1 MKGTSTMIEM
11 RNISIDF
18 PGVAAL
24 KNVNFHVE
32 KGTIHALIGANG
44 AGKSTLMKVLS
55 GAYGHY
61 RGEIY
66 FHGEQAAIR
75 SPKDAKQFGVQM
87 VYQEVDTALIPHL
100 TVGENIMLEQMIHGM
115 GKKQLIHWKQ
125 LHKQAADVL
134 ANLNVVISTHK
145 RVDEL
150 TLAEKQ
156 MVLIARAISD
166 QCSCLIL
173 DEPTA
178 PLSQTETEELFR
190 LIRLLKDKE
199 VAIIFI
205 SHRLPEL
212 FAICEEIAV
221 MRNGELVMKEK
232 TALTSPDDVIEQMLG
247 KTLDEQ
253 YPSRQPSTGE
263 TILEVKNLSDDN
275 MVKNLNIEVRKGE
288 IIGIAGLV
296 GAGKTE
302 ICQALFGASL
312 QTSGTIF
319 IRGQKVNIASPADA
333 VRYGMVLV
341 PEERRKEGMIISES
355 VATNLTVS
363 AMSRFSK
370 LFSFI
375 DFKKEKRAAEDMIQ
389 RLGIVTPSAEAKV
402 ANLSGGNQQKVVIGK
417 WLLGEA
423 DIYIFDEP
431 TKGVDVGA
439 KREIFGLITEL
450 AKQGKGV
457 IYASSEL
464 ADILGMT
471 DRVYVVYDGEAVKE
485 VPTSSTSEA
494 EILYY
499 STGGK

>member
-1 MKGTSTMIEM
+1 MIEM

-32 KGTIHALIGANG
+32 KGKIHALIGANG

-55 GAYGHY
+55 GAYDHY
-61 RGEIY
+61 RGGIY
-66 FHGEQAAIR
+66 FHGKEAAIR
-75 SPKDAKQFGVQM
+75 SPKEAKQLGIQM
-87 VYQEVDTALIPHL
+87 VYQEVDTALIPYL
-100 TVGENIMLEQMIHGM
+100 TVGENIMLEKMIHSM
-115 GKKQLIHWKQ
+115 GKKQLVNWKS
-125 LHKQAADVL
+125 LHRQAADIL
-134 ANLNVVISTHK
+134 ASLHVAISTHK

-166 QCSCLIL
+166 QCKCLIL

-190 LIRLLKDKE
+190 LIRLLKEKE
-199 VAIIFI
+199 VAVIFI

-212 FAICEEIAV
+212 FAICEEITV
-221 MRNGELVMKEK
+221 MRNGELVMKEE
-232 TALTSPDDVIEQMLG
+232 TSCTSPNDVITQMLG

-253 YPSRQPSTGE
+253 YPPHQASIGD
-263 TILEVKNLSDDN
+263 TILEVKGLSDAGI
-275 MVKNLNIEVRKGE
+275 VKNLNIQVKKGE
-288 IIGIAGLV
+288 IVGIAGLV

-302 ICQALFGASL
+302 ICQALFGASS
-312 QTSGTIF
+312 QTAGEMIVH
-319 IRGQKVNIASPADA
+319 GKKVNIASPSDA
-333 VRYGMVLV
+333 VRHGIVLV
-341 PEERRKEGMIISES
+341 PEERRKGGMVVSES
-355 VATNLTVS
+355 VTTNLTVS
-363 AMSRFSK
+363 NMKRFSK
-370 LFSFI
+370 FFSLI
-375 DFKKEKRAAEDMIQ
+375 DFKKEKREAENMVQ
-389 RLGIVTPSAEAKV
+389 RLGIVTPSTEAKV

-417 WLLGEA
+417 WLMGEA

-471 DRVYVVYDGEAVKE
+471 NRVYVVYDGEVVKE
-485 VPTSSTSEA
+485 METGSANEA

-499 STGGK
+499 STGGR

>member
-1 MKGTSTMIEM
+1 M
-11 RNISIDF
+11 
-18 PGVAAL
+18 A
-24 KNVNFHVE
+24 
-32 KGTIHALIGANG
+32 
-44 AGKSTLMKVLS
+44 
-55 GAYGHY
+55 
-61 RGEIY
+61 
-66 FHGEQAAIR
+66 
-75 SPKDAKQFGVQM
+75 
-87 VYQEVDTALIPHL
+87 
-100 TVGENIMLEQMIHGM
+100 
-115 GKKQLIHWKQ
+115 
-125 LHKQAADVL
+125 
-134 ANLNVVISTHK
+134 ISTYK

-166 QCSCLIL
+166 QCKCLIL

-190 LIRLLKDKE
+190 LIRLLKEQE

-212 FAICEEIAV
+212 FAICEEITV
-221 MRNGELVMKEK
+221 MRNGELVMKEE
-232 TALTSPDDVIEQMLG
+232 TAFTSPNQVIEQMLG

-253 YPSRQPSTGE
+253 YPPHQPLIGE
-263 TILEVKNLSDDN
+263 TILEVKGLSDN
-275 MVKNLNIEVRKGE
+275 SIVKNLNIEVKKGE
-288 IIGIAGLV
+288 IVGIAGLV

-302 ICQALFGASL
+302 ICQALFGASSPI
-312 QTSGTIF
+312 SGDMIVQ
-319 IRGQKVNIASPADA
+319 GKKVKIASPSDA
-333 VRYGMVLV
+333 VRHGIVLV
-341 PEERRKEGMIISES
+341 PEERRKGGMVVSES
-355 VATNLTVS
+355 VTTNLTVS
-363 AMSRFSK
+363 NMKRFSK
-370 LFSFI
+370 LFSLI
-375 DFKKEKRAAEDMIQ
+375 DFKAEKREAEKMIQ
-389 RLGIVTPSAEAKV
+389 RLGIVTPSTETKV

-417 WLLGEA
+417 WLMGEA

-450 AKQGKGV
+450 AKQGKGI

-471 DRVYVVYDGEAVKE
+471 DRVYVIYDGEVVKE
-485 VPTSSTSEA
+485 METDSTNEA